1 MTAAARD
8 AFPRVWRPYD
18 DDPLITKDM
27 VTGLEH
33 CAPETR
39 ERLLAYLEA
48 VVAHRAAPV
57 HTTVAFNAL
66 YFGYDV
72 EAGGYVGGP
81 LDFEDFPSVARGDC
95 SDALPV
101 GAMINI
107 RTGGD
112 LLPAEIVYKEGA
124 HPDLD
129 PYGGTPGWLSGAPS
143 GARGPALLAP
153 DEAPSLYE
161 RLVFDS
167 TAFGHGMAPTA
178 ERLQRLRR
186 QGRTDSFGHLLVESR
201 YEFTDADLSDTDYYA
216 RYLVTRGRDQLTSAL
231 APTPLPLLLA
241 PGSSDDELM
250 AAVRG
255 LMGTVRKA
263 LASLEAARVWGE
275 YAFTRASM
283 AQRLGD
289 AGPLGRDDLVRLAES
304 TANQALPRSGRRA
317 ALSES
322 RPVYTALGPA
332 LRAQLE
338 RHDRMYGVGYP
349 LAICHANSVLA
360 DYARSEHEETS
371 GLLPS
376 GVRLSLDDRW
386 QGGGVWRAVFAKNRT
401 ETEPEVGYTD
411 EPAGR
416 GWSESFPQPPVCG
429 PRAPEAPEV
438 DGDAQ
443 PTQLSGGESPPEAGA
458 ESNDAAVAP
467 VESFDEEPAPC
478 GGPAQEQPN
487 NPALLVSSDGEA
499 SGGTDNAAEDGTDGI
514 LPDEEAR
521 QPTPHPIWP
530 DDSDLGSPLIAS
542 AHDSQ
547 AEWHQ
552 PLRLA
557 HLMDEYLPIPR
568 HISDEFLPVGTPVR
582 LVRIVLHHAGVKL
595 PAAEAC
601 HDARVTAGTARTR
614 LHGIAWPLDFFPGI
628 WLSFSW
634 QRGSNVIHARTTL
647 LPQPV
652 TVDGEF
658 IEHRYD
664 PMVLTRDGSTGLE
677 AGTDPSEELSPRQLV
692 LTAIRRLGLLD
703 QFGQA
708 MLARP
713 DVPAAVNAVMG
724 SAPVE
729 PGSIE
734 TALTGLL
741 AAQRLTIARGSRGED
756 GHTYHPPRSGEPIV
770 QLVCYRPHRADAKV
784 SPHPDDVYRQASA
797 RPDQPPELHAVAGFL
812 RRIGHLGHEATDEQR
827 TLYREDHRRFRL
839 SGSSELPSGFTYVRP
854 HKRGR

>member
-1 MTAAARD
+1 MTAAAEI
-8 AFPRVWRPYD
+8 ASGRVWRPYD
-18 DDPLITKDM
+18 DDPLITQDM
-27 VTGLEH
+27 VNGLDD
-33 CAPETR
+33 CDPEAR
-39 ERLLAYLEA
+39 ERLLVYLEA

-81 LDFEDFPSVARGDC
+81 LDFGDFPSVARGDR

-124 HPDLD
+124 HPELD
-129 PYGGTPGWLSGAPS
+129 PYGGTPGWISGAPS

-153 DEAPSLYE
+153 DEAPSLDE

-167 TAFGHGMAPTA
+167 AAFGQGMAPTS

-186 QGRTDSFGHLLVESR
+186 QGRTDSFGHLLVESS
-201 YEFTDADLSDTDYYA
+201 YEFADADLSDTDYYA

-255 LMGTVRKA
+255 LMGTVRQA
-263 LASLEAARVWGE
+263 LASLDAARVWGE

-289 AGPLGRDDLVRLAES
+289 SGPLGRSDLVRLAES
-304 TANQALPRSGRRA
+304 TASQAVPRAGRRA
-317 ALSES
+317 ALSE
-322 RPVYTALGPA
+322 RPVYTALGPV
-332 LRAQLE
+332 LR
-338 RHDRMYGVGYP
+338 DRPEWQDAIRGTGYP
-349 LAICHANSVLA
+349 LAVCHANSVLA
-360 DYARSEHEETS
+360 DYARREHDETT
-371 GLLPS
+371 GLLAS

-386 QGGGVWRAVFAKNRT
+386 QGGGVWRAVLATGRT
-401 ETEPEVGYTD
+401 DEPRGGFTD

-416 GWSESFPQPPVCG
+416 GWAESFPQPPARG
-429 PRAPEAPEV
+429 PDIAV
-438 DGDAQ
+438 
-443 PTQLSGGESPPEAGA
+443 QLAHLRGGEAAREADA
-458 ESNDAAVAP
+458 ELAGSAVAP
-467 VESFDEEPAPC
+467 VVAPAENPANR
-478 GGPAQEQPN
+478 GELAQEYPDGLA
-487 NPALLVSSDGEA
+487 PPVSADGGID
-499 SGGTDNAAEDGTDGI
+499 GGTDSVTGGGTDDDTEGSTEGSS
-514 LPDEEAR
+514 PDAEAG
-521 QPTPHPIWP
+521 PLAPGPLWP
-530 DDSDLGSPLIAS
+530 DDSDLGAPLLPA
-542 AHDSQ
+542 AQDSQ
-547 AEWHQ
+547 AEWQQ

-557 HLMDEYLPIPR
+557 HVMQEYLPIPG
-568 HISDEFLPVGTPVR
+568 HIGDEFLPVGTPVG
-582 LVRIVLHHAGVKL
+582 LVRVVLNHAGVKL

-601 HDARVTAGTARTR
+601 HDARVTAVTTGTR
-614 LHGIAWPLDFFPGI
+614 LDGIAWPLDFFPGI
-628 WLSFSW
+628 WLSFTW

-652 TVDGEF
+652 TVDGEL

-664 PMVLTRDGSTGLE
+664 PMVLTRDGSTGLP
-677 AGTDPSEELSPRQLV
+677 AGTEPTEDLPPHQL

-708 MLARP
+708 MLARQ

-724 SAPVE
+724 GVPVE
-729 PGSIE
+729 ASRIE

-741 AAQRLTIARGSRGED
+741 TTQHLTTARGSQSEE
-756 GHTYHPPRSGEPIV
+756 GHTHHPPQPGESIV
-770 QLVCYRPHRADAKV
+770 QLVCYRPHRI
-784 SPHPDDVYRQASA
+784 DVKGSQTNELDQQASA
-797 RPDQPPELHAVAGFL
+797 RPDQPVQLHGVAGFL

-839 SGSSELPSGFTYVRP
+839 SGPAELPHGFTYVRP

>member
-1 MTAAARD
+1 MTVTTEGASC
-8 AFPRVWRPYD
+8 RVWRPYD

-33 CAPETR
+33 CDPEAR

-81 LDFEDFPSVARGDC
+81 LDFGDFPSVARGDRP
-95 SDALPV
+95 DALPV

-129 PYGGTPGWLSGAPS
+129 PYGGTPGWISGAPS
-143 GARGPALLAP
+143 GAWGPALFAP

-186 QGRTDSFGHLLVESR
+186 QGRTDTFGHLLVESR
-201 YEFTDADLSDTDYYA
+201 YEFADADLSDTDYYA

-241 PGSSDDELM
+241 PGSSDDQLM

-255 LMGTVRKA
+255 LMGTVRQA

-304 TANQALPRSGRRA
+304 TASRAVPRPGRRA
-317 ALSES
+317 ALSAS

-332 LRAQLE
+332 LRAQPE
-338 RHDRMYGVGYP
+338 WHDSVRGIGYP

-401 ETEPEVGYTD
+401 ETEREVGFTD

-416 GWSESFPQPPVCG
+416 GWVESFPQPPVCG
-429 PRAPEAPEV
+429 PRAHEV

-443 PTQLSGGESPPEAGA
+443 PTHLSRDKTAPEADA
-458 ESNDAAVAP
+458 EPNDVAVTP
-467 VESFDEEPAPC
+467 TESLEEEPAPC
-478 GGPAQEQPN
+478 DEPAQEQLN
-487 NPALLVSSDGEA
+487 SPAPLVSADGEA
-499 SGGTDNAAEDGTDGI
+499 SGGTDDDAEDSADDI

-521 QPTPHPIWP
+521 QPAPHPLWP
-530 DDSDLGSPLIAS
+530 DDSDLGSPLLSS
-542 AHDSQ
+542 ANDSQ

-557 HLMDEYLPIPR
+557 HVMDEYLPIPR
-568 HISDEFLPVGTPVR
+568 HIGDEFLPLGTPVR
-582 LVRIVLHHAGVKL
+582 LIRIVLQHAGVKL

-601 HDARVTAGTARTR
+601 HDTRVTAGTAGTR
-614 LHGIAWPLDFFPGI
+614 LDGIAWPLDFFPGI

-652 TVDGEF
+652 TVDGEL

-677 AGTDPSEELSPRQLV
+677 AGTDSAEELPPYQLL

-708 MLARP
+708 MLARQ

-724 SAPVE
+724 GAPVE
-729 PGSIE
+729 AGGIE

-741 AAQRLTIARGSRGED
+741 AAQRLTTARGSRGED

-770 QLVCYRPHRADAKV
+770 QLVCYRPHRVDAKV
-784 SPHPDDVYRQASA
+784 SHHPNDVDRQAPA

-812 RRIGHLGHEATDEQR
+812 RRIGHLGYEATDEQR

-839 SGSSELPSGFTYVRP
+839 SGPPELPRGFTYVRP